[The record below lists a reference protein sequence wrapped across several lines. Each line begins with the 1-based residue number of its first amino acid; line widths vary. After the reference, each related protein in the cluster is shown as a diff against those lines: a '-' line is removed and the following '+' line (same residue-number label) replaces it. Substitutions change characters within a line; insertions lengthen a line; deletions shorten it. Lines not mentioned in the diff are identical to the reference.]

1 MLQPCLNIPF
11 YGQRPEICPA
21 ETLIPYMTA
30 TKYLRTEDNAQLFI
44 SFKRPHRVV
53 GSRSI
58 SRWIKETLTESGIDT
73 TIFSAHSTRRAA
85 TSAARRVYIDMIRK
99 TAGCSG
105 HSKVCSKLYNRNVVT
120 EDPTDFAVPI

>member
-21 ETLIPYMTA
+21 ETLIPYMTDR
-30 TKYLRTEDNAQLFI
+30 KYLRTEDNAQLLI
-44 SFKRPHRVV
+44 NFKRPHRVV

-73 TIFSAHSTRRAA
+73 TIFSAHSTRHAA
-85 TSAARRVYIDMIRK
+85 TLVVCRSGVYIDMIRK

-105 HSKVCSKLYNRNVVT
+105 HS
-120 EDPTDFAVPI
+120 